1 MLEVVNDLEAPV
13 SRRHPEVA
21 RIRDVL
27 SAAGARGAAMTGSG
41 SAVFGLFDS
50 RARAGRAAR
59 ALAEAGFVALIN
71 RTVDRRTCQ
80 RVHFLIASSS
90 PRHA

>member
-1 MLEVVNDLEAPV
+1 
-13 SRRHPEVA
+13 
-21 RIRDVL
+21 
-27 SAAGARGAAMTGSG
+27 MTGSG

-59 ALAEAGFVALIN
+59 AVAEAGFVALID

-80 RVHFLIASSS
+80 RVHFLFTSSS